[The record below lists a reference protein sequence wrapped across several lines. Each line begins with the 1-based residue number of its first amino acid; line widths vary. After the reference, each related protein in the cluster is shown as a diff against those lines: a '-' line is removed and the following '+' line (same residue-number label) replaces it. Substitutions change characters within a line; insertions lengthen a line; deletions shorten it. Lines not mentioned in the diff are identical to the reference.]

1 MLKFLNCYIRLY
13 KKNKELKWELKK
25 AKLEAA
31 TERMKRE
38 KDDQDYYDK
47 RREFERVKDYLFAE
61 RRVLLH
67 KLKQYEEV

>member
-1 MLKFLNCYIRLY
+1 MLKLINCYIKLY
-13 KKNKELKWELKK
+13 KKNKELKWELKE

-31 TERMKRE
+31 TERVRRE
-38 KDDQDYYDK
+38 NDDQDYYDK
-47 RREFERVKDYLFAE
+47 RREFERVRDYLQAE